1 MIYLPRRAVFVH
13 IPRTAGHSIK
23 AAVSNVC
30 ARNNIPFVVSTVPSW
45 IKEFD
50 RVEIHQRASTLK
62 GYIREWSDIY
72 RFAIHRPIQERIES
86 VCKWVEHLRRIG
98 FNKDP
103 NTSSE
108 IKEFIERENYREWI
122 AENWKHYT
130 TQFFTEG
137 VYGEDLG
144 VEIYP
149 FEELHDRWGE
159 ICRKCQ
165 IPKCELPRLNT
176 PSGV

>member
-1 MIYLPRRAVFVH
+1 MIYLPKRAAFVH

-30 ARNNIPFVVSTVPSW
+30 AENNIPFVVSTIPSW

-86 VCKWVEHLRRIG
+86 V
-98 FNKDP
+98 
-103 NTSSE
+103 
-108 IKEFIERENYREWI
+108 
-122 AENWKHYT
+122 
-130 TQFFTEG
+130 
-137 VYGEDLG
+137 
-144 VEIYP
+144 
-149 FEELHDRWGE
+149 
-159 ICRKCQ
+159 
-165 IPKCELPRLNT
+165 
-176 PSGV
+176 